1 MQAAATEGFLGGE
14 VAGLSGCLMARPR
27 ATLPAGDDPG
37 NRHLALRERNGQ
49 HVWLRILRAID
60 AVQKVQSAETRH

>member
-1 MQAAATEGFLGGE
+1 
-14 VAGLSGCLMARPR
+14 
-27 ATLPAGDDPG
+27 
-37 NRHLALRERNGQ
+37 LALRERDGQ